1 MEVGDSGGVTDVA
14 KLGDGD
20 TNTTEDDGGG
30 ADPVRSDGGGLEA
43 VCSGGGGSEVVRGSG
58 GCSDA
63 GGWIWDPSSSLSPGS
78 GIHAGCAI
86 WVELKLLRFNGELH
100 GEVWLSPVKPT
111 PKSTAQQQISNLC
124 NFYEGDRRGLLV
136 RQAVCMLKET
146 QGCNR
151 RGFAAAP
158 CRFAPSAL
166 PSFRRLFMFLVQFSI
181 LCILLF
187 LLTMFGG
194 LPS

>member
-1 MEVGDSGGVTDVA
+1 MATRIRPKMTVVA
-14 KLGDGD
+14 RIQFAATAAAWK
-20 TNTTEDDGGG
+20 
-30 ADPVRSDGGGLEA
+30 RSAAEA
-43 VCSGGGGSEVVRGSG
+43 VARRWSAAAAAARMRSAAAAVARMRV
-58 GCSDA
+58 A
-63 GGWIWDPSSSLSPGS
+63 GS
-78 GIHAGCAI
+78 GI
-86 WVELKLLRFNGELH
+86 LLPLCLRAVASTLGVPFGLSSSSSDSMANSIH